1 MHVIQTH
8 KIFYFFPVQCT
19 LHSLWMFAVSIRYS
33 FIIFSLLN
41 NLSFGGNDFSCRF
54 SQIINLF
61 LKKQIF
67 FQDLSHKNDIDLG
80 SGNLDIWYSNNIALF
95 SHVKLSNIK
104 VFFFLT
110 FTYSRQ
116 NLQSSSIFHFI
127 YHSLFTIHSLFT
139 TFICFTPFKAI
150 ILTLFTFFTI
160 LSYNAYN
167 SYGKHCMWNYLQE
180 NHLQV
185 PISFQLY
192 AHCWYKTVCS
202 NLCLRLF

>member
-1 MHVIQTH
+1 MS
-8 KIFYFFPVQCT
+8 FFP
-19 LHSLWMFAVSIRYS
+19 HYKP
-33 FIIFSLLN
+33 
-41 NLSFGGNDFSCRF
+41 
-54 SQIINLF
+54 F
-61 LKKQIF
+61 LKKTKF
-67 FQDLSHKNDIDLG
+67 FSRSFSQKRYR
-80 SGNLDIWYSNNIALF
+80 SGNLDIWYSDNIALF

-104 VFFFLT
+104 FFFLT

-127 YHSLFTIHSLFT
+127 YHSLFTIICQLFT